1 MRKQGYKPSFA
12 AGTVAAAGTLAAMIP
27 PSIGLIIYGIVTDTS
42 ISKILVGGIIPG
54 LISASIY
61 MVGIY
66 VIACIKPGLA
76 PRSTAVPWKERIKAT
91 KGVWGVFVLAFV
103 VLGGIYTGQFSPTE
117 AGAAGA
123 TGALL
128 LGVIARQ
135 INPGNFWTALKDTA
149 ITTAQI
155 FIIIAGALMFSQMLT
170 FSRVPY
176 VFVKWVL
183 QLPAPP
189 IAILIGVMGMYIVL
203 GTFMEPLGIMFI
215 TLPVIFPAIIALK
228 FNPIWFGILMT
239 KTMEIGL
246 ITPPVG
252 MNVYALKSATP
263 DISLEDI
270 FKGAAWFVIMDVL
283 TLALLI
289 SFPSIVTFLPNLMQ

>member
-1 MRKQGYKPSFA
+1 
-12 AGTVAAAGTLAAMIP
+12 
-27 PSIGLIIYGIVTDTS
+27 
-42 ISKILVGGIIPG
+42 
-54 LISASIY
+54 
-61 MVGIY
+61 
-66 VIACIKPGLA
+66 
-76 PRSTAVPWKERIKAT
+76 
-91 KGVWGVFVLAFV
+91 
-103 VLGGIYTGQFSPTE
+103 
-117 AGAAGA
+117 
-123 TGALL
+123 
-128 LGVIARQ
+128 VIARQ

-228 FNPIWFGILMT
+228 LNPIWFGILMT

-270 FKGAAWFVIMDVL
+270 FKGAAWFLIMDVL

-289 SFPSIVTFLPNLMQ
+289 TFPSIVTFLPDLMQ